1 MEITNSPPPAL
12 PPIQSTS
19 TVEDGDVG
27 QKGSFYSR
35 NRKKQ
40 QKKIEHHSEEPPP
53 RIERSTRL
61 IDIRV

>member
-12 PPIQSTS
+12 HPIQSTS

-35 NRKKQ
+35 NRKQ
-40 QKKIEHHSEEPPP
+40 QQQNLEQQSEEPPTHMD
-53 RIERSTRL
+53 RSTRL
-61 IDIRV
+61 IDIHV

>member
-1 MEITNSPPPAL
+1 MEITNSPPPSFTPTQA
-12 PPIQSTS
+12 TS

-40 QKKIEHHSEEPPP
+40 QKDIEHHSEEPPP
-53 RIERSTRL
+53 RLDSSTRL

>member
-1 MEITNSPPPAL
+1 MEITNPPLPTLPSPH
-12 PPIQSTS
+12 STS
-19 TVEDGDVG
+19 SVQDGDVG

-40 QKKIEHHSEEPPP
+40 HKDIEEHSEEPPP
-53 RIERSTRL
+53 NEDSSTRL

>member
-1 MEITNSPPPAL
+1 MEINNFPPPTL
-12 PPIQSTS
+12 TPTHSTS

-35 NRKKQ
+35 NRKQQ
-40 QKKIEHHSEEPPP
+40 QKNLDQQSEEPPP
-53 RIERSTRL
+53 RIDGSTQL

>member
-12 PPIQSTS
+12 PPIHSTS

-35 NRKKQ
+35 NKKTPQ
-40 QKKIEHHSEEPPP
+40 QNLEKHSEEPPFQ
-53 RIERSTRL
+53 IDRSTRL

>member
-1 MEITNSPPPAL
+1 MEITNSPPSAL

-19 TVEDGDVG
+19 TIEDGDVG

-35 NRKKQ
+35 NRKQQQQNFKQ
-40 QKKIEHHSEEPPP
+40 QSEESPLQ
-53 RIERSTRL
+53 IDRSTRL

>member
-1 MEITNSPPPAL
+1 MEINNVSPPVISATRSA
-12 PPIQSTS
+12 STL
-19 TVEDGDVG
+19 EDGDVG

-40 QKKIEHHSEEPPP
+40 HKNMDQHSEEPPP
-53 RIERSTRL
+53 RIDGSTRL

>member
-35 NRKKQ
+35 NKKNQ
-40 QKKIEHHSEEPPP
+40 QQNLGQPSEEPSLQIDP
-53 RIERSTRL
+53 STRL
-61 IDIRV
+61 IDILV